1 MIAMAQLLKSCAEN
15 NYIEN
20 FVDKAEQTIDY
31 TIFNQTSHHHG
42 PIVKSTQNTASLEEV
57 IDERQKHVS
66 KIMDNIDDLNIN

>member
-31 TIFNQTSHHHG
+31 TIFN
-42 PIVKSTQNTASLEEV
+42 
-57 IDERQKHVS
+57 
-66 KIMDNIDDLNIN
+66 